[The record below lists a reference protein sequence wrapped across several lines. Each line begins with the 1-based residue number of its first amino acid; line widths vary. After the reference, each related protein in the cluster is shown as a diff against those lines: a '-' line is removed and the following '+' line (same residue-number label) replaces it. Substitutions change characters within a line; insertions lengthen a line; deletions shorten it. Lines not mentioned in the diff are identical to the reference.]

1 MTAAL
6 WGGKKRSQTRPQGK
20 INRHRAGAGGKKGP
34 EFLTTAAEG
43 CRNVKINDNN
53 VILMHVATW
62 SLDAFSTDLAP
73 GRQLQADCFFVDLF
87 SNLDELSNYPLHA
100 RETLPKFGLNPAS
113 RQHVTFEF
121 IKKSTQRLISIR
133 LHVHCMHRAQLS
145 KTVFGT
151 VCQHPAAKPGIFPS
165 RSKNIRNLLVD
176 GSRLFWL
183 LYWKVRPVETPD
195 FRASILKHN
204 LSPSK
209 KKCRTSHHQSHR
221 RTSWRDGTKKESVI
235 FFVVRRSRA
244 RPTWTWR
251 SSTTT
256 TQSLTH
262 CLCNLTKRWAVFCR
276 TSTICFEKKC
286 PDLVFAIIIDI

>member
-1 MTAAL
+1 
-6 WGGKKRSQTRPQGK
+6 
-20 INRHRAGAGGKKGP
+20 
-34 EFLTTAAEG
+34 
-43 CRNVKINDNN
+43 
-53 VILMHVATW
+53 MHA
-62 SLDAFSTDLAP
+62 
-73 GRQLQADCFFVDLF
+73 
-87 SNLDELSNYPLHA
+87 
-100 RETLPKFGLNPAS
+100 
-113 RQHVTFEF
+113 
-121 IKKSTQRLISIR
+121 
-133 LHVHCMHRAQLS
+133 RAQLS

-209 KKCRTSHHQSHR
+209 KKKCRTSHHQSHR
-221 RTSWRDGTKKESVI
+221 RTSWRDGTKKNLSY
-235 FFVVRRSRA
+235 FSSSGRSRA

-276 TSTICFEKKC
+276 TSAICFEKKC
-286 PDLVFAIIIDI
+286 PDFGVCNNNWYLEGCVRVCLFCIELVVFGKTMAQSGQYFDRRQPMWSSALELLSRFWWRAMAALQQWFKMGMEVT